1 MKLFKLIKKSKQF
14 KFRSKRV
21 GTGSC
26 CGPCNKKRFIRR
38 RKGGSI
44 RNKIKSTMRYINNNK
59 GKLAL
64 TTLTAALIAKKIKNS
79 IDRDRIVRDYM
90 PMPTYRFEGL
100 DM

>member
-21 GTGSC
+21 GRGSC
-26 CGPCNKKRFIRR
+26 CKPCNKRRFIR

-44 RNKIKSTMRYINNNK
+44 RNKIKSTMYFLNNNK

-64 TTLTAALIAKKIKNS
+64 SALTAAMIAKKIKDS
-79 IDRDRIVRDYM
+79 VDRDRIVKDYM